1 MYQLR
6 QEFELIQQNISER
19 NEKIRKMEDFIS
31 IENLTLSQIQTKLQ
45 EKQQTFTTFK
55 VNFNKYEVQKG
66 GLENLIESMRKNNE
80 NLNNNLQIKKN
91 QLETHE
97 KEYKKG
103 LDNINKAKSEKIEK
117 EAILKDISKKLDI
130 AKQKEIPQAV
140 INQYKEMKNLEEREM
155 SKLSQEANIKVKEIN
170 EVRKKIVNL
179 ETEKIENEKMMVNS
193 TNT

>member
-80 NLNNNLQIKKN
+80 SLNNNLQIKKN

-117 EAILKDISKKLDI
+117 EAILEDISKKLDI